1 MTMSDQLAPSADSAG
16 YGQDLLITAGLAV
29 AELLPATRVLSPGDL
44 QWGPVAAEGEWAG
57 VVIAHL
63 DGSAESMVGV
73 LVGSELVEALKHTPL
88 GELDIADAVQPA
100 LDAAAASLGS
110 TAGAAQGL
118 NPATRGPWL
127 TAEAAITPLR
137 SADATDAVFF
147 VVGHRPVTKEP
158 GTAPV
163 RRPGI
168 ELLHGVAMEVTVE
181 LGRTRMSV
189 RELLALHPGDVLELD
204 RAAGSPADL
213 LVNGRLIARG
223 EVVVLDEDF
232 ALRVTEIVTNA
243 TVG

>member
-1 MTMSDQLAPSADSAG
+1 MTTDMLVMDADSDKS
-16 YGQDLLITAGLAV
+16 GQDLLIAAGRAA
-29 AELLPATRVLSPGDL
+29 AELLPSVRSLTPGTL
-44 QWGPVAAEGEWAG
+44 RPGHLGVEGEWAAA
-57 VVIAHL
+57 VIARL
-63 DGSAESMVGV
+63 DGSTDAMVGV
-73 LVGSELVEALKHTPL
+73 LVGSELVEALKSSPL

-100 LDAAAASLGS
+100 LDAAAAALGA

-118 NPATRGPWL
+118 NPVTVDPALIAQSTL
-127 TAEAAITPLR
+127 IPLL
-137 SADATDAVFF
+137 SGDTTDAAFF
-147 VVGHRPVTKEP
+147 VVGDQPAGDKP
-158 GTAPV
+158 AAPDPV

-181 LGRTRMSV
+181 LGRTRMAV

-232 ALRVTEIVTNA
+232 ALRVTEIVTTA

>member
-29 AELLPATRVLSPGDL
+29 AELLPATRVLSPGAL
-44 QWGPVAAEGEWAG
+44 RLGSVEAEGEWAG

-63 DGSAESMVGV
+63 NGFTDSMVGV
-73 LVGSELVEALKHTPL
+73 LVGSELVEALKHSPL
-88 GELDIADAVQPA
+88 GELEIADAVQPA
-100 LDAAAASLGS
+100 LDAAAASLGA
-110 TAGAAQGL
+110 TVGAAQGL

-127 TAEAAITPLR
+127 TAEAALIPLL
-137 SADATDAVFF
+137 SGDTTDAVFF
-147 VVGHRPVTKEP
+147 VVGHHPAATSPAP
-158 GTAPV
+158 GPT

-181 LGRTRMSV
+181 IGRTRMSV

-243 TVG
+243 TIG